1 MGPMRFWRSQAGRA
15 GGNTVGRVIFT
26 HGRVDPGAG
35 DAFGPEGG
43 GDDAVAVI
51 AARLA
56 VRRRV
61 RRTCTL
67 VLFGVVVVVGWSL
80 VPALVRGS
88 DPVSVKFVEWVRG
101 HGGGGIVNVIE
112 RTWYEHHQP
121 PKGGLPKGGIPKVAA
136 PMGSA
141 PKPATARARTPA
153 TVSYSPPPIK
163 PIASPALAGEG
174 VWQPTGQLVHGHP
187 AVYET
192 FMRPDPVHT
201 SLLAGIAWLDHRAV
215 RAVIYNGNDQPGGSG
230 WRHGDHVPPSETPG
244 LVAAFNGGFR
254 LDMARGGY
262 QSEGRLIHPFVTG
275 RATFGVRADGTVDLG
290 VWGRDLQPT
299 TPYASAFQSLDLIV
313 DGGNDVPGLSRDD
326 HSRWGETLGGRVFV
340 WRSGVGIDAHG
351 NLVYAA
357 GVLDIVS
364 LADVLRAAGAVRA
377 MELDINSYWVSFD
390 TFLPS
395 ANGPLASKLLP
406 NMERSAN
413 RYLVPGTRYFVAMF
427 AH

>member
-1 MGPMRFWRSQAGRA
+1 MFRGDSHPD
-15 GGNTVGRVIFT
+15 
-26 HGRVDPGAG
+26 RVDPDAGASTAPGLDGG
-35 DAFGPEGG
+35 DAVE
-43 GDDAVAVI
+43 VV
-51 AARLA
+51 AARRTI
-56 VRRRV
+56 RRRA
-61 RRTCTL
+61 RRLLTVALLAGFVT
-67 VLFGVVVVVGWSL
+67 VGWSL
-80 VPALVRGS
+80 GSALVRGS

-101 HGGGGIVNVIE
+101 HGGNGIVNAIE
-112 RTWYEHHQP
+112 RTWYQHHQP
-121 PKGGLPKGGIPKVAA
+121 AERRHPQRRHPQGPDARRRDDTRDCRRAHTHDGVDT
-136 PMGSA
+136 SA
-141 PKPATARARTPA
+141 CDQ
-153 TVSYSPPPIK
+153 
-163 PIASPALAGEG
+163 PIAAPALAGEG
-174 VWQPTGQLVHGHP
+174 VWQPTGRLVGGRP

-192 FMRPDPVHT
+192 FLRPDRVHT
-201 SLLAGIAWLDHRAV
+201 SLLAGVAWLDRRAL

-230 WRHGDHVPPSETPG
+230 WQHGDHVPASATPG

-262 QSEGRLIHPFVTG
+262 QSEGRVIHPFVTG

-290 VWGRDLQPT
+290 SWGRDLQPT

-313 DGGNDVPGLSRDD
+313 DGGRDVPGLSRDD

-340 WRSGVGIDAHG
+340 WRSGVGIDARG

-390 TFLPS
+390 TFLPGP
-395 ANGPLASKLLP
+395 NGPAPTKLLP
-406 NMERSAN
+406 NMQRNAN

-427 AH
+427 AR

>member
-1 MGPMRFWRSQAGRA
+1 MVDWV
-15 GGNTVGRVIFT
+15 TFT
-26 HGRVDPGAG
+26 HDRVDPGAG
-35 DAFGPEGG
+35 ASFGRQLAGADTG
-43 GDDAVAVI
+43 AVA
-51 AARLA
+51 AARLKM
-56 VRRRV
+56 RRRAG
-61 RRTCTL
+61 RTFTL

-80 VPALVRGS
+80 GTALVRGS

-101 HGGGGIVNVIE
+101 HGGSGIVNVIE
-112 RTWYEHHQP
+112 RAWYEHHP
-121 PKGGLPKGGIPKVAA
+121 PAKGGTPKGGVPKVAA
-136 PMGSA
+136 PIGSA
-141 PKPATARARTPA
+141 ASAPTSRTA
-153 TVSYSPPPIK
+153 SYSPPPIK

-174 VWQPTGQLVHGHP
+174 VWQPTGQLVFGRP

-230 WRHGDHVPPSETPG
+230 WRHGDHVPSSETSG

-262 QSEGRLIHPFVTG
+262 QSEGRVIHPFVAG

-326 HSRWGETLGGRVFV
+326 HTRWGETLGGRVFV

-377 MELDINSYWVSFD
+377 MELDINSYWVSLD
-390 TFLPS
+390 TYLPG
-395 ANGPLASKLLP
+395 ANGPVSSKLLP

-413 RYLVPGTRYFVAMF
+413 RYLVPGTRYFIAMF
-427 AH
+427 AR

>member
-1 MGPMRFWRSQAGRA
+1 MVFRVTSTQHRADPDAGASTGPGLE
-15 GGNTVGRVIFT
+15 G
-26 HGRVDPGAG
+26 G
-35 DAFGPEGG
+35 DAVEVV
-43 GDDAVAVI
+43 AARRMLRRRARRLLTVAVL
-51 AARLA
+51 AA
-56 VRRRV
+56 
-61 RRTCTL
+61 
-67 VLFGVVVVVGWSL
+67 VVTVGWSL
-80 VPALVRGS
+80 GTALVRGS

-112 RTWYEHHQP
+112 RAWYEHHQP
-121 PKGGLPKGGIPKVAA
+121 SKGGTPKGGIPKVPTPIGATT
-136 PMGSA
+136 
-141 PKPATARARTPA
+141 PATAVARTPT
-153 TVSYSPPPIK
+153 TVSYAPPPIK
-163 PIASPALAGEG
+163 AIASPALAGEG
-174 VWQPTGQLVHGHP
+174 VWQPTGRLVSGRP

-192 FMRPDPVHT
+192 FLRPDRVHT
-201 SLLAGIAWLDHRAV
+201 SLLAGVAWLDRRAL

-230 WRHGDHVPPSETPG
+230 WVHGDHVPPSATPG

-262 QSEGRLIHPFVTG
+262 QSEGRVVHPFVTG

-290 VWGRDLQPT
+290 EWGRDLQPT
-299 TPYASAFQSLDLIV
+299 TPYASAVQSLDLIV

-326 HSRWGETLGGRVFV
+326 HLRWGETLGGRVFV
-340 WRSGVGIDAHG
+340 WRSGVGIDARG

-390 TFLPS
+390 TFLPGT
-395 ANGPLASKLLP
+395 NGPAPTKLLP
-406 NMERSAN
+406 NMTRNAN

-427 AH
+427 AR